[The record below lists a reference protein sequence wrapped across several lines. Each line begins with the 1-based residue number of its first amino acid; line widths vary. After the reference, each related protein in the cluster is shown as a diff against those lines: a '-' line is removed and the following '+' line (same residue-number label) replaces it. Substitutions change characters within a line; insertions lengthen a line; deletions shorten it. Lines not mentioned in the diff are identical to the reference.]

1 MDCSYHMLHALIVEI
16 SSLFLGCGLYCSL
29 GIMPRLS
36 KLKPRIL
43 ELKAEE
49 RALDA
54 AEFKPRQATDLKEK
68 TGTNRS
74 QASTGEER
82 TVED

>member
-1 MDCSYHMLHALIVEI
+1 MLHALIVAI

-36 KLKPRIL
+36 ELKSRIL
-43 ELKAEE
+43 ELKAED

-54 AEFKPRQATDLKEK
+54 AEFKPRNAKDLKEK
-68 TGTNRS
+68 TGTN
-74 QASTGEER
+74 
-82 TVED
+82 